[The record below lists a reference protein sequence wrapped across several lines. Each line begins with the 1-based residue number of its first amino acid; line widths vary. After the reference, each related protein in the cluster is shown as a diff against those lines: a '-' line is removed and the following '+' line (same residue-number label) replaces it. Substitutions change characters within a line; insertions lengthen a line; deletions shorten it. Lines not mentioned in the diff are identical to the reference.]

1 MKATSNP
8 DAALHRALNGALR
21 QFGAREIILRYL
33 ASGSVRWIATA
44 LIDYHRVVDKLRAD
58 LSGSLSLTDVTAY
71 NDQPI
76 ARGEGA
82 TALDAIRAL
91 TAVTWRAPHKP

>member
-1 MKATSNP
+1 VKATSNP
-8 DAALHRALNGALR
+8 DTALHRALNGALR
-21 QFGAREIILRYL
+21 QFGAREIVLRYL

-58 LSGSLSLTDVTAY
+58 LPGSLSLADVTAY

-82 TALDAIRAL
+82 TAIEAIKAM
-91 TAVTWRAPHKP
+91 TPVTWRAPR

>member
-21 QFGAREIILRYL
+21 QFGAREIVLRYL

-58 LSGSLSLTDVTAY
+58 LSGSGLSLADVTAY

-82 TALDAIRAL
+82 TAIEAIKGM
-91 TAVTWRAPHKP
+91 TPVTWRAPR